1 MENLRWWRRRWP
13 WSLSGNGFR
22 LPKIDPCDEFLESA
36 NLRNLARPEQTRGLR
51 PAVKTLMR
59 KAGRAKAESRRA
71 GSRRPEAGSL
81 KPASGFLL
89 AEGVQ
94 HGGAADGEA
103 DYGSQRGDQQEVGA
117 EVEDVGE
124 YGSDR
129 EDESQYIEPERGAN
143 RRA

>member
-1 MENLRWWRRRWP
+1 MENLRWWRLRWP

-22 LPKIDPCDEFLESA
+22 LPEIDPCDEFLESA
-36 NLRNLARPEQTRGLR
+36 NLPPAANVRVAAGGENLD
-51 PAVKTLMR
+51 
-59 KAGRAKAESRRA
+59 AESRSGESRKPKSRKPTS
-71 GSRRPEAGSL
+71 GS
-81 KPASGFLL
+81 LL

-103 DYGSQRGDQQEVGA
+103 DHGSQRGDQQEVGA

-124 YGSDR
+124 DGSDR